1 MRRGLLTWAGQNVDG
16 VSDTDGFAGGSNHC
30 SEDMYLMRKVLR
42 STTMAVPT
50 LFPD

>member
-30 SEDMYLMRKVLR
+30 SEDIELENCSKTDAPGFV
-42 STTMAVPT
+42 V
-50 LFPD
+50 